1 MKEKKNKKAK
11 PGRLILKVDGKENS
25 RAGLN
30 TLISLAEESFRTG
43 RYTLAIEYCGQI
55 AELAEIFKIDEIAV
69 QAYYIMCLATLKL
82 KLYADA
88 EKICATAREKLGDY
102 LDLAYFRLL
111 INAVRG
117 DTFKIPDLALE
128 FIEIYDKSAVNPDP
142 AKIRTCRKIG
152 EVLLMWGQA
161 LEELGEP
168 EEAVTIYEKYVELY
182 PDDKGVA
189 SRIAQLM
196 PSATDN

>member
-1 MKEKKNKKAK
+1 MKEKNMKKAK

-43 RYTLAIEYCGQI
+43 RYALAAEYCSQI
-55 AELAEIFKIDEIAV
+55 TELAEIFKIDEIAC
-69 QAYYIMCLATLKL
+69 QGYYINCLAALKL
-82 KLYADA
+82 ARYDEA
-88 EKICATAREKLGDY
+88 ELICNIAREKHGDY

-111 INAVRG
+111 ISAVRG
-117 DTFKIPDLALE
+117 DLNQVPLLALDYIKIFDESAVDPEPFKI
-128 FIEIYDKSAVNPDP
+128 K
-142 AKIRTCRKIG
+142 TCQKIG

-168 EEAVTIYEKYVELY
+168 EEAVTIYEKYLELY
-182 PDDKGVA
+182 PDDKLV
-189 SRIAQLM
+189 SNRLAQLM
-196 PSATDN
+196 PSVSE